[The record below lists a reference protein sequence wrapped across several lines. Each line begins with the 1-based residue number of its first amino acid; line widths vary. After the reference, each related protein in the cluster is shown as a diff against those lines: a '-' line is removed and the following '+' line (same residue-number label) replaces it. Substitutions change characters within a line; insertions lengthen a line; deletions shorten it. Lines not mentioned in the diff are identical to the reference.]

1 MEQEQDATRGSTG
14 SNRGSCRRLKT
25 CTSSVQGFK
34 TIEAFRAE
42 KIMEVMWNMSEATVV
57 EAIVVEAMADSREAG
72 EETIDEATTI
82 EEMIAEATAVGVAES
97 AAVHANEITGHPA
110 EALLRIGQAG
120 ADRQSATP
128 HSSRSKG

>member
-14 SNRGSCRRLKT
+14 PNRGSCCRLKT
-25 CTSSVQGFK
+25 CTSGVQGFK

-72 EETIDEATTI
+72 EETIDEATAI
-82 EEMIAEATAVGVAES
+82 EEMIAAATVGVAES

>member
-14 SNRGSCRRLKT
+14 SNRDSCRRLKT
-25 CTSSVQGFK
+25 CTSSVHGFK

-57 EAIVVEAMADSREAG
+57 EEIVVEVMADSREAG
-72 EETIDEATTI
+72 EETIDEATVI
-82 EEMIAEATAVGVAES
+82 EEMIAEAAVGVAES

>member
-14 SNRGSCRRLKT
+14 SNRDSCRRLKT
-25 CTSSVQGFK
+25 CTSGVQGFK

-42 KIMEVMWNMSEATVV
+42 EIMEVMWNMSEATVV

-72 EETIDEATTI
+72 EEAIDEATAI
-82 EEMIAEATAVGVAES
+82 EEMIAAATVGVAES

-120 ADRQSATP
+120 ADQQSATP

>member
-1 MEQEQDATRGSTG
+1 
-14 SNRGSCRRLKT
+14 
-25 CTSSVQGFK
+25 
-34 TIEAFRAE
+34 
-42 KIMEVMWNMSEATVV
+42 MEVMWNMSEATVV

-72 EETIDEATTI
+72 EEAIDEATAI
-82 EEMIAEATAVGVAES
+82 EEMIAAATVGVAES